1 MGKLKKEILF
11 CKHPDRDVPGIECGY
26 PLPCPFHTIEVE
38 LKKDVSTV
46 KMPEHRLLKPAEMD
60 RVDEIIKALK
70 KALR

>member
-1 MGKLKKEILF
+1 MTKKKEKILC

-46 KMPEHRLLKPAEMD
+46 KMPEHRPLNSREMD
-60 RVDEIIKALK
+60 RVDEIIKILK
-70 KALR
+70 ED